1 MNYASFNLYGTDDLT
16 GLNNKAAFNMTRAVI
31 ESEISMGRAD
41 FSLIIMD
48 VNNLKIIND
57 SLGHELG
64 DELLR
69 HAVRCMRKAFVGY
82 PLYRIGGDEFAAIIN
97 HAEPK
102 GLVQKLQ
109 NITAESSKED
119 EELFH
124 CSYQIAA

>member
-1 MNYASFNLYGTDDLT
+1 
-16 GLNNKAAFNMTRAVI
+16 
-31 ESEISMGRAD
+31 
-41 FSLIIMD
+41 
-48 VNNLKIIND
+48 
-57 SLGHELG
+57 
-64 DELLR
+64 
-69 HAVRCMRKAFVGY
+69 MRKAFVGY

-124 CSYQIAA
+124 CSYQIAAGGATYIKGHDRSFGDVFDRADRAMYENKSFLKEQEK